1 MSNKKLWFTVGA
13 LVALFMLFAVD
24 ADTGIAQTP
33 CADYISGG
41 AGNPATGTLIGS
53 RKVTQTTTTSSGA
66 SAGVSGSVGVVEGN
80 AGGET
85 SSSTTTTEEFYVGTY
100 VMFPGGA
107 RIEVRCDTYVGWS

>member
-1 MSNKKLWFTVGA
+1 
-13 LVALFMLFAVD
+13 MLFAVD
-24 ADTGIAQTP
+24 ANTGIAQTP

-41 AGNPATGTLIGS
+41 DGNPTTGTLIGS
-53 RKVTQTTTTSSGA
+53 RKVTRTTTTSSGA
-66 SAGVSGSVGVVEGN
+66 SAGVSGSVGVGVGSVAGN

-100 VMFPGGA
+100 VMFPGGD